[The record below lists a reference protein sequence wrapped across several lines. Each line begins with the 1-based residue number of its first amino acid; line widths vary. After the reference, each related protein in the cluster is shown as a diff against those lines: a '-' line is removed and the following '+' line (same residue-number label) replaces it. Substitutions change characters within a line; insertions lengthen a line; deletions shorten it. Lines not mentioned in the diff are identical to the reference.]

1 MESTEERKRRIYGP
15 IRNLQV
21 EEIRSRLSKS
31 CVLKPGEYNYT
42 DDKLKAVNYGTSYD
56 TDFSG
61 AIPDPSN
68 KQEQKGQLT
77 HHFEMGNDSGATV
90 DVKTYQDSTT
100 KADFKEK
107 PYSKMEMVVG
117 SKEINWPDMA
127 PRYMTSR
134 KMEDSEYA
142 SNYNPGLEK
151 STAESA
157 MFPRLNTSKMQLP
170 IDQSRF
176 KRHRGTNIM
185 FGSDNPSIFSESQ
198 RVYGIG
204 DNAKAPTLAFSP
216 EEQATAQVS
225 KAMKDLGRTSHVFR
239 YGDYNGIKGNYDT
252 TVNDEFGPRTLP
264 PAETAARALK
274 AADKAREQAEASG
287 AEIPESGKGV
297 ALADDNTRTS
307 HLAAYARD
315 VTVPDVF
322 KGAADGKDYQTSAHF
337 KFGHDPTTV
346 HSMYGKDYA
355 LAAMAKRGPPQQ
367 TPTKAAGNILQND
380 PAYSALSS
388 TSNQV
393 DYSYQ
398 PAQPYRNKDG
408 KTLMEVNMDMRDHD
422 NIIMSWDLNRHK
434 QDRQRSLAHTD
445 YQRPPPGFKG
455 AGQLADAGVSYGY
468 LTTDDALP
476 YPGLNKMQSEA
487 KNNYIGT
494 FMTGGHATGRRLQK
508 DNQTKSRLSDGK
520 STHFVVGYN
529 PMDFTTETQIKYLGE
544 KKNDQGLKPAGKS
557 ENVAPVKFT
566 SLTISENTQDLKA
579 ADPKMVTNNESLMAR
594 AAYTC
599 PEPEHAMR
607 TSVMKAD
614 FKPLP
619 NRRFTDA
626 QIRAMRD
633 VNTKVGKE
641 IAPTHLFH
649 TDNSGRNNYQTTA
662 MNDFIKPETMTGQK
676 FLSAM

>member
-21 EEIRSRLSKS
+21 EEIRTRLSKS

-77 HHFEMGNDSGATV
+77 HHFELGNDSGANV

-100 KADFKEK
+100 KTDFQEK
-107 PYSKMEMVVG
+107 PWCKLEMVEG
-117 SKEINWPDMA
+117 DKNINWPDMA

-134 KMEDSEYA
+134 KTENSEYA

-151 STAESA
+151 SSGKAA
-157 MFPRLNTSKMQLP
+157 LFPRLNTSKMQLP
-170 IDQSRF
+170 IDQTRF
-176 KRHRGTNIM
+176 KRHRGTNITL
-185 FGSDNPSIFSESQ
+185 GSDNPSIFSESQ
-198 RVYGIG
+198 RVYGVG
-204 DNAKAPTLAFSP
+204 DAVQGHSLAFSP
-216 EEQATAQVS
+216 EEQATTQVS
-225 KAMKDLGRTSHVFR
+225 KAMKELGRTSHVFR
-239 YGDYNGIKGNYDT
+239 YGDYDGIKGNYDT

-274 AADKAREQAEASG
+274 AADKAREQAEL
-287 AEIPESGKGV
+287 KGEELPSSKIGV
-297 ALADDNTRTS
+297 TLPDDNTRTS

-315 VTVPDVF
+315 VIVPDVF
-322 KGAADGKDYQTSAHF
+322 KGAADGKTYQSSAHF
-337 KFGHDPTTV
+337 KFGHDPTTL

-380 PAYSALSS
+380 PAYSAFGS
-388 TSNQV
+388 TSNNV

-398 PAQPYRNKDG
+398 PAQPYRNAEG
-408 KTLMEVNMDMRDHD
+408 KTLMEVNLDKRDHD
-422 NIIMSWDLNRHK
+422 NIIMSYDLNRHA
-434 QDRQRSLAHTD
+434 QDRQRSLAHSD
-445 YQRPPPGFKG
+445 YVRPPPGFK
-455 AGQLADAGVSYGY
+455 AVGQLFDAGVSYDY
-468 LTTDDALP
+468 LTPDDALP

-508 DNQTKSRLSDGK
+508 DAQTRSRLSDGK

-529 PMDFTTETQIKYLGE
+529 PTDFTTETQIKYLGE
-544 KKNDQGLKPAGKS
+544 KKNDQGLKPAGKT

-566 SLTISENTQDLKA
+566 SLTISENTQDLRA
-579 ADPKMVTNNESLMAR
+579 ADPKTVSNNESLMAR
-594 AAYTC
+594 AAYAS
-599 PEPEHAMR
+599 PQPEHAMR

-619 NRRFTDA
+619 ERRFTDA
-626 QIRAMRD
+626 QVRTMRD
-633 VNTKVGKE
+633 MNTKVGKE
-641 IAPTHLFH
+641 IATTHLFH
-649 TDNSGRNNYQTTA
+649 TDNSGRNNFQTTA

-676 FLSAM
+676 FLAAR